1 MSKSRIYTAF
11 DQIHADEA
19 IKNKTS
25 NFLSEQIRIRSK
37 SRTIM
42 MRRFAAAAASF
53 VLLLAGGGY
62 FTCLM
67 PVSAISVDINPSLQ
81 LELNRLDQVVSVT
94 GFNEDGE
101 QLADSLDIMFLGYQD
116 ALDTILED
124 EQIEQYL
131 TGGDSVYITVSG
143 NNQTHCQNLL
153 TAIEDSTAETGNI
166 YCTSATSEEAA
177 AAREAGL
184 TVGKYRAFLE
194 LQQLTPDISPEDISG
209 WTMKQIRDQIEQLE
223 IGSTFEFNDEEEN
236 PGAGHQYGQN
246 KGNGGQQKGKKQNG

>member
-11 DQIHADEA
+11 DHVHADEA

-25 NFLSEQIRIRSK
+25 DFLSEQIRIRTK
-37 SRTIM
+37 SRTTM
-42 MRRFAAAAASF
+42 VRRFAAAAASF
-53 VLLLAGGGY
+53 VLLFAGGGY

-94 GFNEDGE
+94 GYNEDGQ
-101 QLADSLDIMFLGYQD
+101 QLADSLDVMFLGYQD
-116 ALDTILED
+116 ALDEILED
-124 EQIEQYL
+124 EQIGQYL
-131 TGGDSVYITVSG
+131 TDGESVYITVSG

-153 TAIEDSTAETGNI
+153 TAIEDSTAGTGNV
-166 YCTSATSEEAA
+166 YCTSATAEEVL

-194 LQQLTPDISPEDISG
+194 LQQLDPDISSEDISG
-209 WTMKQIRDQIEQLE
+209 WTMKQIRDRIEQLE
-223 IGSTFEFNDEEEN
+223 TGGASESDDGQEK
-236 PGAGHQYGQN
+236 PGAGYQYGQN